1 MTLVRSEK
9 NRVSRLLAIL
19 QLSLAAMLALPAGSL
34 AAQETTR
41 DTANRKPTAA
51 AGATLSPQTRAE
63 PSGGDPVEAFPHTV
77 RVLSYNIHHAEGID
91 GRLDLERI
99 AKTIQSVQ
107 PDIVAL
113 QEVDARVERSKG
125 IDQPQELARMT
136 GMKVAFG
143 PNIDLQGGQY
153 GNAVLSRGQQT
164 RSENRALPNIDQGEQ
179 RGVLEVLVQ
188 QDAQTLRVLA
198 THFDHRR
205 DAKERLA
212 SIDQINRMVA
222 EQKNTPSLLIGDLN
236 AEFSSEVLDRA
247 RALWKVTNR
256 ERMPTIPVTK
266 PERQIDFVLCYP
278 PDRWHVTE
286 VKVLDEAVASD
297 HRPILAV
304 LRFR

>member
-1 MTLVRSEK
+1 
-9 NRVSRLLAIL
+9 
-19 QLSLAAMLALPAGSL
+19 
-34 AAQETTR
+34 
-41 DTANRKPTAA
+41 
-51 AGATLSPQTRAE
+51 
-63 PSGGDPVEAFPHTV
+63 
-77 RVLSYNIHHAEGID
+77 
-91 GRLDLERI
+91 
-99 AKTIQSVQ
+99 
-107 PDIVAL
+107 
-113 QEVDARVERSKG
+113 
-125 IDQPQELARMT
+125 MT

-188 QDAQTLRVLA
+188 HDAQTLRVLA